1 MLYFHQPYWLVLWFF
16 SVNEATGEEREDD
29 VETLICTERSG
40 LVGDRRSSI
49 FHRSVKRNIN
59 NKYQV
64 SDQGYQIQNEESR
77 VFSISFLWGL
87 TAQIFLSSS
96 NTDVKDMETSPS
108 NLQGNSTTQ
117 DTMEPNNAASQAM
130 NNVRQYPNTAKNK
143 EETQNSD
150 GSSEYQTPRMFAKN
164 SKLHSYLARKSPNV
178 VGLEKHCYTLYE
190 VCFVGFLT

>member
-1 MLYFHQPYWLVLWFF
+1 MIFL
-16 SVNEATGEEREDD
+16 VNEATGEEREDD

-49 FHRSVKRNIN
+49 FHRSVKRSIN
-59 NKYQV
+59 TKYQV
-64 SDQGYQIQNEESR
+64 SEQGYQIQNEENR

-108 NLQGNSTTQ
+108 DLQGNPSTQ
-117 DTMEPNNAASQAM
+117 NTMEPNNAASQAM
-130 NNVRQYPNTAKNK
+130 NNVRQYPNTAQSKQ
-143 EETQNSD
+143 ETLNSD

>member
-1 MLYFHQPYWLVLWFF
+1 MIFL
-16 SVNEATGEEREDD
+16 VNEATGKEREDD

-49 FHRSVKRNIN
+49 FPSSVKRSIN
-59 NKYQV
+59 NTNQV
-64 SDQGYQIQNEESR
+64 SDQGYQIQNEENR

-87 TAQIFLSSS
+87 TAQIFLSST
-96 NTDVKDMETSPS
+96 NTDARDTATSPS
-108 NLQGNSTTQ
+108 YIQGNSTTQ

-130 NNVRQYPNTAKNK
+130 NNVRQYPNIANNK
-143 EETQNSD
+143 EETLNSD

-178 VGLEKHCYTLYE
+178 VRLEKHCYTLYE
-190 VCFVGFLT
+190 VCFVGFLK